1 MRVLRHTGRWTWYA
15 GVAIVAL
22 LAIVFAAARL
32 LLPGLAE
39 KKADL
44 EAYLSRVSAHAVRIE
59 KLDAYWEGL
68 HPGLRAQGLAVYAA
82 DAVRPAIRLSE
93 VRLTLA
99 LTPLLWGGVEI
110 HSLELA
116 HPALSLERLADGR
129 FRVSGFDPIRAA
141 EPGQG
146 EKFLDWLFQ
155 QNRLAITDGEL
166 QWFDHREPARA
177 LHLKRA
183 NLSLRNSGERHRLEL
198 SAELPAGV
206 CRECTVTA
214 DVTGNPLFDEH
225 WGGEITLRAQDVR
238 TEALPRVVREY
249 LPEAFRGSFTV
260 QLWSQWKEARPRE
273 VQGVVSVLDL
283 AFPLRGFRAPIAL
296 RQAQT
301 RLRWEAEDD
310 GWRLDLA
317 DLTLGLSGPSWSPG
331 RLSVRQQKSALEA
344 EVQHVNLSDIS
355 AFVAGL
361 RRSAAGAG
369 AKDALF
375 TPPQDELLALWA
387 ALRPEGAL
395 DRLKLRLVGEPGAP
409 DDVSLAVDLTGVST
423 QPHEDLP
430 GAVNVSGKLS
440 LTRGGGALQLD
451 TADASLALPRVFR
464 APIPVARARGH
475 LTWEKKSD
483 HWLVTGRDLSAANED
498 GQGSGTLALTL
509 PLDPAQSPRLKLQVD
524 FRDGNGAR
532 AARYYPARHLEPDTL
547 AWMERAFA
555 GGEIVSG
562 HLLYDGPIREFPFDA
577 GNGRFEIEGRVRH
590 GVYHYLP
597 GWEPVREAEVDVA
610 IRGREVL
617 VAGRGRIGGLPLKQ
631 VAVRTEGAGAARNVR
646 VSGRLAGPVN
656 ETLRVLREVRAA
668 PGADEWK
675 LFLPAGLKGTGQ
687 GALGLDITVPL
698 DESPVRV
705 AGEYRFL
712 NGGLVFA
719 DWNLGYEGISG
730 ELRFTE
736 AGVREGALHGRLLGG
751 ETTVA
756 IAAGPGGTTAVAKGD
771 VALPAAASF
780 LGPRLA
786 PRVTGHVPWNARLH
800 WNKAPG
806 DFYAEADLAGL
817 RLAFPA
823 PLDRPQGLPGEKLVV
838 KTESSARDALAIV
851 LDVGR
856 AAHGRLLFR
865 REGAWHLASGHI
877 AFGDVQGSTSVAG
890 GRTPGAT
897 AGLGVLPGGPGLH
910 LSAHLDALDID
921 PWLPLLGGG
930 RAQAPATLTRL
941 SAQIGAFDMAER
953 AFGELAL
960 DLRREKTGWSG
971 TVAGQTASGRIRFTT
986 AQPILQIELEL
997 AHLAVPGRTHRET
1010 AAAGLSAVAQAG
1022 ETDPRRLPGLV
1033 IRSQSFQNRG
1043 HEFGALDF
1051 AAVPT
1056 RQGWRIDRF
1065 NLTRPETEIK
1075 ASGDWRIVAEK
1086 PESAF
1091 AINVRSEDFGKT
1103 LEAWGIPDQMA
1114 GGAVTLAARLSWPG
1128 SPANAEL
1135 NGMNGEITLAA
1146 KNGRFVQLSPG
1157 ASRFLGILDL
1167 SAIGR
1172 ALILDFDPLFG
1183 KGFVFDEIGGRME
1196 LERGNA
1202 YARDLSI
1209 KGASARIAI
1218 DGRAG
1223 LAAEDF
1229 DLVIRIEPL
1238 LRDTAV
1244 LPLTTVLGP
1253 QVTAWVYAFKKIF
1266 GGEISKGASVTY
1278 MVKGPWKAPAV
1289 TKAVKGAEAK
1299 ARAGGSPM
1307 GE

>member
-423 QPHEDLP
+423 QP
-430 GAVNVSGKLS
+430 
-440 LTRGGGALQLD
+440 TRIC
-451 TADASLALPRVFR
+451 R
-464 APIPVARARGH
+464 
-475 LTWEKKSD
+475 
-483 HWLVTGRDLSAANED
+483 
-498 GQGSGTLALTL
+498 
-509 PLDPAQSPRLKLQVD
+509 AQS
-524 FRDGNGAR
+524 
-532 AARYYPARHLEPDTL
+532 T
-547 AWMERAFA
+547 
-555 GGEIVSG
+555 
-562 HLLYDGPIREFPFDA
+562 
-577 GNGRFEIEGRVRH
+577 
-590 GVYHYLP
+590 
-597 GWEPVREAEVDVA
+597 
-610 IRGREVL
+610 
-617 VAGRGRIGGLPLKQ
+617 
-631 VAVRTEGAGAARNVR
+631 
-646 VSGRLAGPVN
+646 
-656 ETLRVLREVRAA
+656 
-668 PGADEWK
+668 
-675 LFLPAGLKGTGQ
+675 
-687 GALGLDITVPL
+687 
-698 DESPVRV
+698 
-705 AGEYRFL
+705 
-712 NGGLVFA
+712 
-719 DWNLGYEGISG
+719 
-730 ELRFTE
+730 
-736 AGVREGALHGRLLGG
+736 
-751 ETTVA
+751 
-756 IAAGPGGTTAVAKGD
+756 
-771 VALPAAASF
+771 
-780 LGPRLA
+780 
-786 PRVTGHVPWNARLH
+786 
-800 WNKAPG
+800 
-806 DFYAEADLAGL
+806 
-817 RLAFPA
+817 
-823 PLDRPQGLPGEKLVV
+823 
-838 KTESSARDALAIV
+838 
-851 LDVGR
+851 
-856 AAHGRLLFR
+856 
-865 REGAWHLASGHI
+865 
-877 AFGDVQGSTSVAG
+877 
-890 GRTPGAT
+890 
-897 AGLGVLPGGPGLH
+897 
-910 LSAHLDALDID
+910 
-921 PWLPLLGGG
+921 
-930 RAQAPATLTRL
+930 
-941 SAQIGAFDMAER
+941 
-953 AFGELAL
+953 
-960 DLRREKTGWSG
+960 
-971 TVAGQTASGRIRFTT
+971 
-986 AQPILQIELEL
+986 
-997 AHLAVPGRTHRET
+997 
-1010 AAAGLSAVAQAG
+1010 
-1022 ETDPRRLPGLV
+1022 
-1033 IRSQSFQNRG
+1033 
-1043 HEFGALDF
+1043 
-1051 AAVPT
+1051 
-1056 RQGWRIDRF
+1056 
-1065 NLTRPETEIK
+1065 
-1075 ASGDWRIVAEK
+1075 
-1086 PESAF
+1086 
-1091 AINVRSEDFGKT
+1091 
-1103 LEAWGIPDQMA
+1103 
-1114 GGAVTLAARLSWPG
+1114 
-1128 SPANAEL
+1128 
-1135 NGMNGEITLAA
+1135 
-1146 KNGRFVQLSPG
+1146 
-1157 ASRFLGILDL
+1157 
-1167 SAIGR
+1167 
-1172 ALILDFDPLFG
+1172 
-1183 KGFVFDEIGGRME
+1183 
-1196 LERGNA
+1196 
-1202 YARDLSI
+1202 
-1209 KGASARIAI
+1209 
-1218 DGRAG
+1218 
-1223 LAAEDF
+1223 
-1229 DLVIRIEPL
+1229 
-1238 LRDTAV
+1238 
-1244 LPLTTVLGP
+1244 
-1253 QVTAWVYAFKKIF
+1253 
-1266 GGEISKGASVTY
+1266 
-1278 MVKGPWKAPAV
+1278 
-1289 TKAVKGAEAK
+1289 
-1299 ARAGGSPM
+1299 
-1307 GE
+1307 